1 MTQKTGAS
9 SQASASD
16 TPNLDRVQAEF
27 EAEIRAK
34 GMDHVF
40 QWMHGWFDKVGRAI
54 VEDELLRVLG
64 DKARDKQARNL
75 AAMDLLMPL
84 ASGISS
90 HSSSASAN
98 LLRQSKL
105 SALADIVDYDFG
117 QANGYGSRMHRLAAW
132 DEWRAKHIAPTNP

>member
-9 SQASASD
+9 AQSASD

-27 EAEIRAK
+27 EAELRSK
-34 GMDHVF
+34 GMAHVF

-54 VEDELLRVLG
+54 VEDELLHVLG
-64 DKARDKQARNL
+64 DKARDSQARAL

-90 HSSSASAN
+90 HSTSASAN

-117 QANGYGSRMHRLAAW
+117 HAQGYGSRLHRAAAW
-132 DEWRAKHIAPTNP
+132 DEWQEKRNPPANS